1 MSQTSRDLQVDLQVL
16 YRTTEQVVT
25 YSLIRYTTR
34 YPLEQ
39 QANWDGESTDNCG
52 ETNCV
57 IYSRELNKLM
67 GLCDH
72 QL

>member
-34 YPLEQ
+34 YPLEHSKPIGMVNQ
-39 QANWDGESTDNCG
+39 RIIAG
-52 ETNCV
+52 
-57 IYSRELNKLM
+57 KLIV
-67 GLCDH
+67 
-72 QL
+72 